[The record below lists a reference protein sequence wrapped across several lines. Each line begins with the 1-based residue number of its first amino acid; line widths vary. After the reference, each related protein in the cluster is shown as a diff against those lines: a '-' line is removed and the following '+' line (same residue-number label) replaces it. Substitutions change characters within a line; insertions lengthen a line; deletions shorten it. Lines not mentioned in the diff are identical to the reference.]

1 MAATKLSDDEVQQHM
16 THLPGWSRQGD
27 SITRQYQFADFDHAL
42 EFVIAVGRAAEDVK
56 HHPDMD
62 IRYNKVTLTLTTHDA
77 GGLTE
82 ADMEMAASA
91 DGAADA
97 LGAS

>member
-1 MAATKLSDDEVQQHM
+1 
-16 THLPGWSRQGD
+16 
-27 SITRQYQFADFDHAL
+27 
-42 EFVIAVGRAAEDVK
+42 
-56 HHPDMD
+56 MD

-77 GGLTE
+77 GGLTL

-97 LGAS
+97 IGIS